1 MEAQLPPLREDL
13 RLVEGGADEN
23 GHPTWTMIDLARH
36 RFFRIGWVEQA
47 MLARWGATTEAVV
60 DSVNTETTLRINKDR
75 VQEVAGF
82 LVTNELCS
90 VTDGKHLHAAA
101 KRRKQ
106 HPLEWLLHN
115 YLFIRIPIL
124 HPDAFLNRT
133 LRWVRPFFTQGILLW
148 LLSLA
153 LVALYLVG
161 RQWDSFVSTFLHF
174 FTLEGAFYYALA
186 LAATKSL
193 HELGHAY
200 AAKYKGLRVPSMGIA
215 FLVMMPVLYTDTGE
229 AWKLKRRRDRL
240 LIAAAGIG
248 VETGLAIIATFAWS
262 FLPDGVARSIAF
274 FTATTSWTMS
284 LLVNISPFMRF
295 DGYYLLAD
303 FLGVANMQERA
314 FALARW
320 RMRKFLWGIEAPCPE
335 AFSPAKSH
343 FLIAY
348 AYATWIYRFTLF
360 LGIAL
365 FVYYQFFKLLGI
377 FLMAVEVGWF
387 ILRPI
392 YAEMKAWWKSRSQII
407 DRRRAALTLL
417 GLCGCLA
424 LLVFPWKT
432 GVEAPALVKPE
443 KSVELYFPV
452 SGRLAAMDIG
462 EGRAV
467 AEGATLIEL
476 QRFDLTQETTKLSLK
491 LESIGHEIAQ
501 AHTRP
506 DQSARLPV
514 LFEQQG
520 NIIAQK
526 AEIADQINQMTV
538 RASFSGIVRDVEPAL
553 AVGDWVGKG
562 KRFARLL
569 DPKGMRVEAFVEETE
584 LGRLQI
590 GAKARFQPE
599 AEGHPILAL
608 KVIEIEHAGLAKL
621 QDVILA
627 STHGGP
633 IAASMPPNG
642 DRPAPLGAVHR
653 VVMVPENSKISAPA
667 HIIRGTAIIEGERRS
682 LFSRAWRHAAS
693 VLLRESGF

>member
-1 MEAQLPPLREDL
+1 MEARLPLLREDL
-13 RLVEGGADEN
+13 RLVEGGTDEN
-23 GHPTWTMIDLARH
+23 GHPTWTMIDLVRH
-36 RFFRIGWVEQA
+36 RFFRIGWVEQV

-60 DSVNTETTLRINKDR
+60 DSVNTETTLRIDKDR
-75 VQEVAGF
+75 VQEVASF
-82 LVTNELCS
+82 LVANELCS
-90 VTDGKHLHAAA
+90 VTDGKHLYAAA
-101 KRRKQ
+101 KRRKK

-133 LRWVRPFFTQGILLW
+133 MRWVRPFFSPTALIW
-148 LLSLA
+148 LLGLA
-153 LVALYLVG
+153 IFALYLVG

-200 AAKYKGLRVPSMGIA
+200 AAKHKGLRVPSMGIA

-240 LIAAAGIG
+240 LIGAAGIG

-303 FLGVANMQERA
+303 FLGVANLQERA

-320 RMRKFLWGIEAPCPE
+320 RMRSFLWGIDAPCPE
-335 AFSPAKSH
+335 AFSPAKH
-343 FLIAY
+343 HLMIAY

-387 ILRPI
+387 IVRPI
-392 YAEMKAWWKSRSQII
+392 YAEMLVWWKSRSKIG
-407 DRRRAALTLL
+407 DKRRAGLTLL
-417 GLCGCLA
+417 GLAGCLA
-424 LLVFPWKT
+424 LLIFPWKT

-443 KSVELYFPV
+443 KSAELYFPV
-452 SGRLAAMDIG
+452 SGRVSAMDIG

-476 QRFDLTQETTKLSLK
+476 QRFDLSQEATKLALK
-491 LESIGHEIAQ
+491 LESITHEIAQ

-514 LFEQQG
+514 LFEQQS
-520 NIIAQK
+520 NLTAQK
-526 AEIADQINQMTV
+526 VEVADQIAQMTV
-538 RASFSGIVRDVEPAL
+538 RASFAGMVRDVEPAL

-590 GAKARFQPE
+590 GAQARFQPE
-599 AEGHPILAL
+599 AEGHPVLAL
-608 KVIEIEHAGLAKL
+608 KLIEIEHAGLTKL
-621 QDVILA
+621 QDPIIA

-633 IAASMPPNG
+633 IAAKMPANG
-642 DRPAPLGAVHR
+642 DRPMPLGAVHR
-653 VVMVPENSKISAPA
+653 VVMVAEDSPSSAPM